1 MPKIWNPN
9 NTQAQKDTSIRIKIF
24 SIIVVCVLLCA
35 LSIYALTLGNYEIP
49 NERVFELLFSTDSN
63 QKDIAKESYVIH
75 SIRLPRILGAIVI
88 GAALALSGA
97 LYQGVIGNPLVSPGI
112 LGVLNGASFGAAL
125 GMVLGFNMAGIELL
139 CFVFGFLAMC
149 VAMLLSFVFDGY
161 KSVLMLILGGVISS
175 AFFGAGV
182 SVLKLLADPYNTL
195 PDIVYWLMGSLA
207 HIHIK
212 QTALIILS
220 IVFALS
226 FMCALVFS
234 RHIDI
239 INLDDESASALGV
252 NVRRVRLLFIVI
264 ATLLASCSVALG
276 GLIGWIGLVV
286 PHIARFLIGASHRFM
301 LIFCVLF
308 GGLFLLFCD
317 TLARSVSSTE
327 IPIGILSALFG
338 IPIFALV
345 LFITKK
351 RLA

>member
-1 MPKIWNPN
+1 MPKTNPN
-9 NTQAQKDTSIRIKIF
+9 TPPQKDTSIRIKIF
-24 SIIVVCVLLCA
+24 YIIAVCVILCA

-49 NERVFELLFSTDSN
+49 NERVFGLLFNPDFT
-63 QKDIAKESYVIH
+63 QKDIAKESYVVN
-75 SIRLPRILGAIVI
+75 SVRLPRIIGAIVI

-112 LGVLNGASFGAAL
+112 LGVLNGASFGAAF
-125 GMVLGFNMAGIELL
+125 GMVLGLNMIGIEML

-182 SVLKLLADPYNTL
+182 SILKLLADPYNTL

-207 HIHIK
+207 QIHIK
-212 QTALIILS
+212 QTPLIIVGV
-220 IVFALS
+220 VFALS
-226 FMCALVFS
+226 FICSLLFS

-252 NVRRVRLLFIVI
+252 NVRKVRAVFIVL

-286 PHIARFLIGASHRFM
+286 PHIARFLIGASHRLM

-317 TLARSVSSTE
+317 TLARTLGNAE

-338 IPIFALV
+338 IPIFSFV

-351 RLA
+351 QQL

>member
-1 MPKIWNPN
+1 MSKPHNP
-9 NTQAQKDTSIRIKIF
+9 KDTHTHIKIF
-24 SIIVVCVLLCA
+24 YIIVVCVLLCA
-35 LSIYALTLGNYEIP
+35 LSVYALTLGNYEIP
-49 NERVFELLFSTDSN
+49 NERVFSVLFGTDESQN
-63 QKDIAKESYVIH
+63 DLIKESYVVN
-75 SIRLPRILGAIVI
+75 SVRLPRIIGAIII

-97 LYQGVIGNPLVSPGI
+97 LYQGVIGNPLVSPSI

-125 GMVLGFNMAGIELL
+125 GMVLGLNMVGIEVL
-139 CFVFGFLAMC
+139 CFIFGFLAMC
-149 VAMLLSFVFDGY
+149 VAMVLSFVFDGY

-182 SVLKLLADPYNTL
+182 SILKLLADPYNTL

-212 QTALIILS
+212 QTPLIIIAVVFVLS
-220 IVFALS
+220 LS
-226 FMCALVFS
+226 CALLFS

-239 INLDDESASALGV
+239 INLDDESASSLGV
-252 NVRRVRLLFIVI
+252 SVRKVRALFIVL

-286 PHIARFLIGASHRFM
+286 PHIARFLIGASHRLM

-317 TLARSVSSTE
+317 TLARTMESTE

-338 IPIFALV
+338 IPIFSFV
-345 LFITKK
+345 LFITK
-351 RLA
+351 RRML

>member
-1 MPKIWNPN
+1 MSKPHNP
-9 NTQAQKDTSIRIKIF
+9 KDTNTHIKILY
-24 SIIVVCVLLCA
+24 IIVVCVLLCA
-35 LSIYALTLGNYEIP
+35 LSVYALTLGNYEIP
-49 NERVFELLFSTDSN
+49 NERVFSVLFGTDGN
-63 QKDIAKESYVIH
+63 QNDLIKESYVVN
-75 SIRLPRILGAIVI
+75 SVRLPRIIGAIII

-97 LYQGVIGNPLVSPGI
+97 LYQGVIGNPLVSPSI

-125 GMVLGFNMAGIELL
+125 GMVLGLNMVGIEVL
-139 CFVFGFLAMC
+139 CFIFGFLAMC
-149 VAMLLSFVFDGY
+149 VAMVLSFVFDGY

-182 SVLKLLADPYNTL
+182 SILKLLADPYNTL

-212 QTALIILS
+212 QTPLIIIAVVFILS
-220 IVFALS
+220 LS
-226 FMCALVFS
+226 CALLFS

-239 INLDDESASALGV
+239 INLDDESASSLGV
-252 NVRRVRLLFIVI
+252 NVRKVRALFIVL

-286 PHIARFLIGASHRFM
+286 PHIARFLIGASHRLM

-317 TLARSVSSTE
+317 TLARTMGSTE

-338 IPIFALV
+338 IPIFSFV
-345 LFITKK
+345 LFITK
-351 RLA
+351 RRML